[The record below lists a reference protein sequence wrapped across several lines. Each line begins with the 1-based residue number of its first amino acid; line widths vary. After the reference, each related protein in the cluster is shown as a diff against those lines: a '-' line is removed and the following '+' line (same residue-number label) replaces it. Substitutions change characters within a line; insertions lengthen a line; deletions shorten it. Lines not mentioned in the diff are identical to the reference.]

1 MNEIRESLSRIRATE
16 DLKKNTL
23 QYLLKQQEK
32 KSGFKQHPV
41 FKYALAAICVLLL
54 LGTGGYSVYRQ
65 PVSYISIDVNPS
77 VELGINRFGRVVST
91 NAYNEDGQAV
101 LQQLSLK
108 NIPYVQAINAL
119 LAEESSSGF
128 LKEDSLLVF
137 TIISAQDA
145 SIMEELS
152 TAEFS
157 GKYATCLYTSD
168 TGCMIEA
175 HSYEMSFGKYRGYQE
190 LSQYDD
196 SVTIEDCNNM
206 TMEEIHN
213 RIENCSDHGSGHGS
227 QHHGS
232 SQTETPGPGQTGT
245 SEPAGIPEPTCTPK
259 SAGTQE
265 SVCTPEPTDTGH
277 HGKHHK

>member
-1 MNEIRESLSRIRATE
+1 MNEIRESLSKIRATE

-32 KSGFKQHPV
+32 KSGFKQYPV

-54 LGTGGYSVYRQ
+54 LGAGGYSVYRQ

-77 VELGINRFGRVVST
+77 VELEINRFGRVVST

-119 LAEESSSGF
+119 LAEESSFGF

-137 TIISAQDA
+137 TVISAQDA
-145 SIMEELS
+145 SIIEELS
-152 TAEFS
+152 AAEFS
-157 GKYATCLYTSD
+157 RKYETCLYTSD
-168 TGCMIEA
+168 TSCMKEA
-175 HSYEMSFGKYRGYQE
+175 HSYKMSFGKYRGYQE
-190 LSQYDD
+190 LSQHDD

-206 TMEEIHN
+206 TMEELHN
-213 RIENCSDHGSGHGS
+213 RIENCSEHGSGHGS
-227 QHHGS
+227 QHHGT
-232 SQTETPGPGQTGT
+232 SQTETPGPSQTCTPEPAGT
-245 SEPAGIPEPTCTPK
+245 SEPA
-259 SAGTQE
+259 
-265 SVCTPEPTDTGH
+265 CTPEPTDTGH